1 MADETEGQASSAG
14 QAVGADGN
22 AAADANAGA
31 QRQGPP
37 PIQVL
42 AQYVKDLSF
51 ENPNA
56 PQTLMGGSP
65 SPQIQVNVD
74 VRTNKL
80 TEERYEVILNLKADA
95 KVEQKQAF
103 LVELS
108 YAALV
113 GLNDVPKEHTAP
125 ALLVEVP
132 RLLFPFARAV
142 IAEATRNGGYPP
154 MLVQPIDFAALF
166 RRQMEALRQRQQAGA
181 DGETPPPS
189 VSGTTTT
196 N

>member
-1 MADETEGQASSAG
+1 MADDTQNPASPAG
-14 QAVGADGN
+14 QAVGADG
-22 AAADANAGA
+22 AAPAGANPEA

-56 PQTLMGGSP
+56 PQTLIGGNQA
-65 SPQIQVNVD
+65 PQIQVNVD

-80 TEERYEVILNLKADA
+80 TDERFEVILNLKADA
-95 KVEQKQAF
+95 KIQDKQAF

-125 ALLVEVP
+125 VLLVEVP

-166 RRQMEALRQRQQAGA
+166 RRQMEALRQRQQAAG
-181 DGETPPPS
+181 DGQAAAAPAA
-189 VSGTTTT
+189 GTTTQ
-196 N
+196 